1 MEESRFSTASEP
13 ERPKLVRRSS
23 MNEFKRQDSIT
34 RLANTLMWADKDE
47 EDETS
52 RDAFDLVRE
61 HGHRFGHTRLSTTSQ
76 CSSILEEETESV
88 GQGPDLS
95 DLDDIV
101 ITNEIS
107 ILEEKGFVLDPEGD
121 VCYVWLGV
129 VTVAV
134 LYNFW
139 TIIFRTAFKDD
150 IEPWESIFTAIDYLV
165 DFIYLVDVFVQ
176 FHVGYLEHGILVRD
190 QQKLRDHYRS
200 NPNFK
205 KDIIALFP
213 SVILRLF
220 YSFPLVIA
228 RMMRLMKLPS
238 LVRFGDM
245 ADSRTSFPNRL
256 RVLRLLIYLSTVI
269 HWVAC
274 FQYMLSEYEG
284 FGSNNWVYPAL
295 EGENALLLTKYIKC
309 LYWSLLTLT
318 AIGET
323 PNPETNLEYI
333 INGMTFLVGVMIFA
347 AVVGNVGDV
356 ISNMNAAR
364 MDFQSRMDCIK
375 QYMNHRGV
383 PEVLQ
388 RRVKK
393 WLDYSWTRTQA
404 LDEASLLSMLP
415 GQLRAEIAIHVH
427 LETLKKVD
435 IFANCERGFLCEL
448 VLKLRSQ
455 IFSPGDYICR
465 EGEVG
470 REMYII
476 NHGKVECIIRHKETN
491 EREVVRT
498 LKEGNYFG
506 EISLLKLDGGCNKR
520 TADIRSVGYSELF
533 ILSKK
538 DLLQALHY
546 YPEAKEILEKL
557 GRERLES
564 HVQSCTPDL
573 KDRGIG
579 SPLPRV
585 LESVEEVPKPIRSP
599 SPHTSSKNSV
609 PSNAELL
616 YLNAVIRELKSFDSL
631 NTQEKISQLSAKV
644 ESLEKELEAKKD
656 EFALMEDEINCLKKK
671 RSADK
676 RRSRQERRQSLAGNP
691 PNGMHRKEQ
700 PKPRRDSSPG
710 PRRKNVS
717 IAPVPAIRIIG
728 PSPHAS
734 PLPVPKIM
742 INSESEDEGKLNG
755 NDDVTGNGVTVNGT
769 GSGIGRKMPVFNHPG
784 GSVFG
789 SSLTPKFYAEDL
801 GLSSA
806 CNSEFESDSDFLM
819 SD

>member
-1 MEESRFSTASEP
+1 
-13 ERPKLVRRSS
+13 
-23 MNEFKRQDSIT
+23 
-34 RLANTLMWADKDE
+34 
-47 EDETS
+47 
-52 RDAFDLVRE
+52 
-61 HGHRFGHTRLSTTSQ
+61 
-76 CSSILEEETESV
+76 
-88 GQGPDLS
+88 
-95 DLDDIV
+95 
-101 ITNEIS
+101 
-107 ILEEKGFVLDPEGD
+107 
-121 VCYVWLGV
+121 
-129 VTVAV
+129 
-134 LYNFW
+134 
-139 TIIFRTAFKDD
+139 
-150 IEPWESIFTAIDYLV
+150 
-165 DFIYLVDVFVQ
+165 
-176 FHVGYLEHGILVRD
+176 
-190 QQKLRDHYRS
+190 
-200 NPNFK
+200 
-205 KDIIALFP
+205 
-213 SVILRLF
+213 
-220 YSFPLVIA
+220 
-228 RMMRLMKLPS
+228 MMRLMKLPS

-557 GRERLES
+557 GRERAAL
-564 HVQSCTPDL
+564 QIL
-573 KDRGIG
+573 K
-579 SPLPRV
+579 
-585 LESVEEVPKPIRSP
+585 
-599 SPHTSSKNSV
+599 T
-609 PSNAELL
+609 
-616 YLNAVIRELKSFDSL
+616 
-631 NTQEKISQLSAKV
+631 
-644 ESLEKELEAKKD
+644 EA
-656 EFALMEDEINCLKKK
+656 
-671 RSADK
+671 
-676 RRSRQERRQSLAGNP
+676 
-691 PNGMHRKEQ
+691 
-700 PKPRRDSSPG
+700 
-710 PRRKNVS
+710 
-717 IAPVPAIRIIG
+717 
-728 PSPHAS
+728 
-734 PLPVPKIM
+734 
-742 INSESEDEGKLNG
+742 
-755 NDDVTGNGVTVNGT
+755 
-769 GSGIGRKMPVFNHPG
+769 
-784 GSVFG
+784 
-789 SSLTPKFYAEDL
+789 L
-801 GLSSA
+801 GLL
-806 CNSEFESDSDFLM
+806 FHVFLNL
-819 SD
+819 SKKFLNLFARLPPIPVARIPSRPTLNCST